1 MTTQTA
7 TGLLR
12 LPARAARDLA
22 LAAGASLLV
31 ALSAQIAI
39 PLPFTPV
46 PLTLQTLVVI
56 LAAAALGARRG
67 TLAMLLYLA
76 EGAAGLPVFAGG
88 RAGIAHLFGP
98 TGGYLA
104 GFLAAAAVAGALA
117 EAGWMQ
123 RPLRAAAAVLAAE
136 ACIYGA
142 GLLWLGAWT
151 GYPRAAALG
160 LVPFLPGEALK
171 AAACLASL
179 ATGFLSARRRGGT
192 SSAGRRG
199 TAAAR
204 RG

>member
-7 TGLLR
+7 TGLTR
-12 LPARAARDLA
+12 LPAGAARAVRDLA
-22 LAAGASLLV
+22 PVVGASLL
-31 ALSAQIAI
+31 AGLAAQIAI

-56 LAAAALGARRG
+56 LASAALGARRG

-76 EGAAGLPVFAGG
+76 QGAAGLPVFAGG
-88 RAGIAHLFGP
+88 RAGVAHLLGP

-136 ACIYGA
+136 ACIFVPGM
-142 GLLWLGAWT
+142 LWLGAWT
-151 GYPRAAALG
+151 GAPRAAALG

-171 AAACLASL
+171 AAACLAAL
-179 ATGFLSARRRGGT
+179 GTGFFSA
-192 SSAGRRG
+192 AGPRAR
-199 TAAAR
+199 AAAR
-204 RG
+204 QG